1 MSSKIQ
7 EAYSRRAAEYTEL
20 LGSIESVHAAD
31 RLLVTGW
38 AERLSGPVIDAGCGP
53 GHWTALLA
61 EHMVPV
67 RGVDLVPDFVAH
79 ARTAHPGITFDVGS
93 IDVLVEGEHVC
104 VEERQPPARPGHRS
118 RNRAH
123 SSAVKRSD
131 IQFSRVAS
139 AAPSASP

>member
-7 EAYSRRAAEYTEL
+7 KAYSHRAAEYTEL
-20 LGSIESVHAAD
+20 LGSIESVHPAD
-31 RLLVTGW
+31 RLLVTGC

-53 GHWTALLA
+53 GHWTAFLA
-61 EHMVPV
+61 EHRVPV
-67 RGVDLVPDFVAH
+67 SGVDLVPAFVDH
-79 ARTAHPGITFDVGS
+79 ARAEYPGIAFDVGS
-93 IDVLVEGEHVC
+93 IDALVEGEHVC
-104 VEERQPPARPGHRS
+104 VEERQPPERPGHRPW
-118 RNRAH
+118 NGAH